1 MSRRLRIPKSPHDI
15 TASRAARLAVERA
28 RDFAA
33 NGLQPEAAAL
43 AANSNIEVRRAGGRH
58 AEGARRADAFDALR
72 EGMARGAYDAAR
84 RLEADMITRRGE
96 QTSGGRTLMRIDCA
110 GGGAGPDG
118 GAVSRLDRAR
128 GAAARIDAVLGR
140 VGARD
145 AALLGEL
152 ITPTQAG
159 RSWRETVRAV
169 TGEENPV
176 AQGAVVR
183 AACAN
188 LAMAYAVR

>member
-1 MSRRLRIPKSPHDI
+1 MSRRLRKPKSPGDI
-15 TASRAARLAVERA
+15 AADRAARLAAERA
-28 RDFAA
+28 RGFAA
-33 NGLQPEAAAL
+33 VGLQPEAASL
-43 AANSNIEVRRAGGRH
+43 AANSNIEIRRAGAKH

-72 EGMARGAYDAAR
+72 DGMARGAYDAAR

-96 QTSGGRTLMRIDCA
+96 QRNGGRTLMRIDCA

-118 GAVSRLDRAR
+118 GAVQRLDRAR
-128 GAAARIDAVLGR
+128 GAAHRIDAVLGK

-145 AALLGEL
+145 ALLLGEL
-152 ITPTQAG
+152 IQPTQPG
-159 RSWRETVRAV
+159 RSWREIVRAV

-176 AQGAVVR
+176 AQGAAVR

-188 LAMAYAVR
+188 LAMAYGA

>member
-1 MSRRLRIPKSPHDI
+1 MSRRLRKPRSPQAIAADR
-15 TASRAARLAVERA
+15 TARLAAERA

-33 NGLQPEAAAL
+33 VGLQPEAARL
-43 AANSNIEVRRAGGRH
+43 AANSDIEIRRASARH

-72 EGMARGAYDAAR
+72 DGMARGAYDAAR
-84 RLEADMITRRGE
+84 RLQADMAVRRGE
-96 QTSGGRTLMRIDCA
+96 HASGGRTLMRIDCA

-118 GAVSRLDRAR
+118 GAVQRLDRSR
-128 GAAARIDAVLGR
+128 GAAARIDAALAK

-145 AALLGEL
+145 ALLLGEL
-152 ITPTQAG
+152 IQPTTSG
-159 RSWRETVRAV
+159 RTWREIVRAV

-188 LAMAYAVR
+188 LAMAYGG